1 LLPSILYSMRAWAF
15 EPVARANFDGRR
27 VHMSWVRW
35 KIGSIYKVNRNT
47 MKMLKQFRKGIW
59 FISYFCAAKD
69 YIDGDAP
76 FSLLVSPHIQVIY
89 NSSFVCFHAC
99 IKMAN
104 EIFPT
109 TKREIFLPH
118 LSTDDIVSVV
128 DFNAEI
134 YFTRFFMEPR
144 GEKGKSCENFDVY
157 VIAITFSLRQSFV
170 SPTL

>member
-1 LLPSILYSMRAWAF
+1 
-15 EPVARANFDGRR
+15 
-27 VHMSWVRW
+27 
-35 KIGSIYKVNRNT
+35 
-47 MKMLKQFRKGIW
+47 
-59 FISYFCAAKD
+59 
-69 YIDGDAP
+69 
-76 FSLLVSPHIQVIY
+76 
-89 NSSFVCFHAC
+89 
-99 IKMAN
+99 MAN
-104 EIFPT
+104 KIFPT

-118 LSTDDIVSVV
+118 LTTDDIVSDV